1 MDQQSSLTDAKPEF
15 SKTYLWIVAA
25 WALAALIIDQCSKII
40 VRRVLEF
47 GEPNAVIDGWLY
59 FTHAQNFGA
68 AWSILSGQ
76 RAILILVTIA
86 VIGMLFGAAKELASN
101 GLAARIGLGLVLGG
115 AFGNLIDRLLFGH
128 VTDFIDMG
136 SPWHWLSTFPI
147 FNIADSCLTV
157 GAVLLAVSFLFV
169 KNTS

>member
-1 MDQQSSLTDAKPEF
+1 MDQQSSIDNKTEF
-15 SKTYLWIVAA
+15 PKSHLMTVAA
-25 WALAALIIDQCSKII
+25 CALAALLIDQCSKII
-40 VRRVLEF
+40 VRRGLEF
-47 GEPNAVIDGWLY
+47 GEPHVVIDGWVY

-68 AWSILSGQ
+68 AWSVLSGQ
-76 RAILILVTIA
+76 RILLVVITIA
-86 VIGMLFGAAKELASN
+86 VIGMLLGAARELASN

-115 AFGNLIDRLLFGH
+115 AVGNLIDRLLLGH

-136 SPWHWLSTFPI
+136 SPWQWLATFPI

-157 GAVLLAVSFLFV
+157 GAVLLAVSFLLV